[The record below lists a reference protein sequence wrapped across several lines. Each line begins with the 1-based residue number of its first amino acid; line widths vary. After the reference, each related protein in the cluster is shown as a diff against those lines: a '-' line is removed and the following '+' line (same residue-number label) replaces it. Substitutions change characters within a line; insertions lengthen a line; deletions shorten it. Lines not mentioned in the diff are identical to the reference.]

1 MTFSFI
7 SDTMQVAATERITP
21 KMDERNDETLSQE
34 EELQLE
40 QLTNPDAIVM
50 DERYKYDEEFQ
61 RSIMGLL
68 LNDNWFAVQSK
79 DIIKPIY
86 FVDERHQL
94 LCRIVFAH
102 LEKYCSIPSKIVV
115 FQELSEKIANRD
127 DKAKYH
133 YSAETELI
141 YKKYVPGLESRQY
154 HLDKIVTFAKLMGLK
169 DAFNKSLDLIRK
181 DPESN
186 ETWTEIQELLKN
198 AILVERNFE
207 VGLDYFQTFEERY
220 KRMEQDE
227 ESKEHFT
234 SGFEMIDHA
243 LIGGGPHRGEIYSWI
258 GLSGSGK
265 SLALVGAALR
275 NVMQLGKKVLYVSLE
290 MDQDSIAERFDAQL
304 SNVEINSLQEKK
316 DLVRLAFEEF
326 GKDKKDRR
334 MLIIKQFPAGAM
346 TVNTLRAYLQQLYMT
361 EFRPDLVVVDYI
373 GEMQDYPG
381 IPTYESRY
389 RMVRDL
395 RGLATEDNFCI
406 FTAMQPNKDAREAQK
421 KDSSLG
427 DGVIDDTNLADSYGQ
442 IRPLDGCWSINQM
455 QAEKEAG
462 IARIFVIK
470 HRHGKS
476 RFTCHAQ
483 FDMKTLQIK
492 QISETKYNEIWKR
505 YSFEKTSKISDGE
518 SVADSFIGKAAK
530 FKDDSGYE
538 DPDSPDVRPEL
549 KQENKDG

>member
-1 MTFSFI
+1 MENT
-7 SDTMQVAATERITP
+7 
-21 KMDERNDETLSQE
+21 NDAPLSE
-34 EELQLE
+34 DEELQLE
-40 QLTNPDAIVM
+40 QLTNPDAIVI
-50 DERYKYDEEFQ
+50 DERYKYEEEFQ

-68 LNDNWFAVQSK
+68 LNDRWFAIQSK
-79 DIIKPIY
+79 DLVKASY
-86 FVDERHQL
+86 FLDERHQL
-94 LCRIVFAH
+94 LCKIIFDH
-102 LEKYCSIPSKIVV
+102 LDRYGTIPSKPIVM
-115 FQELSEKIANRD
+115 QELKEKISNKD
-127 DKAKYH
+127 DKTRYH
-133 YSAETELI
+133 YSAETEMI
-141 YKKYVPGLESRQY
+141 YKKYVPGLDSRQAF
-154 HLDKIVTFAKLMGLK
+154 LDKILTFAKLMGLK
-169 DAFNKSLDLIRK
+169 DAFNRSLDLIRK
-181 DPESN
+181 DPESE
-186 ETWTEIQELLKN
+186 ETWTKIQELLTK

-227 ESKEHFT
+227 ETREHFT
-234 SGFEMIDHA
+234 SGFEMIDSA

-265 SLALVGAALR
+265 SLALVGAALK
-275 NVMQLGKKVLYVSLE
+275 NVIQLGKKVLYVSLE

-304 SNVEINSLQEKK
+304 SNVEINSLQEQK
-316 DLVRLAFEEF
+316 DIVRLAFDDF
-326 GKDKKDRR
+326 GKDKKDKR
-334 MLIIKQFPAGAM
+334 MLIIKQFPAGTM

-361 EFRPDLVVVDYI
+361 EFKPDLVVIDYI

-381 IPTYESRY
+381 LPTYESRY

-395 RGLATEDNFCI
+395 RGLATEDKVCI

-483 FDMKTLQIK
+483 FDMKTLQIR
-492 QISETKYNEIWKR
+492 QISEIKYNEIWKR
-505 YSFEKTSKISDGE
+505 YSFEKTSKISDGGSVVE
-518 SVADSFIGKAAK
+518 SVIGKTAK

-549 KQENKDG
+549 EQEKKDE

>member
-1 MTFSFI
+1 MENIELSG
-7 SDTMQVAATERITP
+7 
-21 KMDERNDETLSQE
+21 DEDV
-34 EELQLE
+34 QLE
-40 QLTNPDAIVM
+40 DLTDPDSIVV

-61 RSIMGLL
+61 RSIVGLL
-68 LNDNWFAVQSK
+68 LNDRWFSIQSK
-79 DIIKPIY
+79 DLVKPSY
-86 FVDERHQL
+86 FLDERHQL
-94 LCRIVFAH
+94 LCKIVFDH
-102 LEKYCSIPSKIVV
+102 LDKYGCIPSKPIVL
-115 FQELSEKIANRD
+115 QELKEKISERD
-127 DKAKYH
+127 DKVKYH
-133 YSAETELI
+133 YSAETEMI
-141 YKKYVPGLESRQY
+141 YKKYVPGLDSRQAF
-154 HLDKIVTFAKLMGLK
+154 LDKILTFAKLMGLK
-169 DAFNKSLDLIRK
+169 DAFNKSLDLIRR
-181 DPESN
+181 DPES
-186 ETWTEIQELLKN
+186 EDTWTKIQELLKK

-220 KRMEQDE
+220 KRMQEGE
-227 ESKEHFT
+227 EAREHFT
-234 SGFEMIDHA
+234 SGFEMIDNA

-265 SLALVGAALR
+265 SLALVGAALK

-316 DLVRLAFEEF
+316 DLVRLAFDEF
-326 GKDKKDRR
+326 GKDKKDKR
-334 MLIIKQFPAGAM
+334 MLIIKQFPAGTM

-361 EFRPDLVVVDYI
+361 EFRPDLVVIDYI

-381 IPTYESRY
+381 LPTYESRY

-395 RGLATEDNFCI
+395 RGLATEDKVCI

-483 FDMKTLQIK
+483 FDMKTLQIR
-492 QISETKYNEIWKR
+492 QISEVKYNEIWKR
-505 YSFEKTSKISDGE
+505 YSFEKTSKISDVE
-518 SVADSFIGKAAK
+518 SPVDSVVGKATK
-530 FKDDSGYE
+530 FRDDSGYE
-538 DPDSPDVRPEL
+538 DPDSPDTRPEL
-549 KQENKDG
+549 EEKKDG